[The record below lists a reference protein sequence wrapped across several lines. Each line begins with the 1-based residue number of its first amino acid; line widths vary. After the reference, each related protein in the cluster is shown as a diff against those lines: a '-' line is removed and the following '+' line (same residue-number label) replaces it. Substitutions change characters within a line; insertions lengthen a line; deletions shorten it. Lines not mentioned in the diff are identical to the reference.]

1 MKQGQAKAKPAQQAS
16 GAFELI
22 DSPNPLKERVAYKT
36 MGPGS
41 IHPVDNAERHVDLL
55 KVDFQQWLEDDRLE
69 LLAAWQ
75 ALKEQPVDPVAFL
88 RLHRITHTIFG
99 NAAMLDREIA
109 GQLAMPL
116 SRLLERTPDIEDH
129 IALIDSA
136 VDAIAAS
143 IVGKSSESDEKLQ
156 QILEGLNQI
165 VNRWITRQR

>member
-1 MKQGQAKAKPAQQAS
+1 MKQGQAKAKSTHQAS

-22 DSPNPLKERVAYKT
+22 DSPKPLKDRVTYKT

-41 IHPVDNAERHVDLL
+41 IHPVENAERHVDLL
-55 KVDFQQWLEDDRLE
+55 KVDFQEWLEDDRLE

-75 ALKEQPVDPVAFL
+75 ALKEQPVDPEAFL
-88 RLHRITHTIFG
+88 RLHRITHTIHG
-99 NAAMLDREIA
+99 NAAMLNREIA

-116 SRLLERTPDIEDH
+116 SRLLERTPDIKNH
-129 IALIDSA
+129 IALIESA

-143 IVGKSSESDEKLQ
+143 ISGKSSESDEKLLE
-156 QILEGLNQI
+156 ILEGLNQI